1 MMFMNLS
8 NIAIPD
14 LYDVDY
20 HYIINGTDKSEAIN
34 LLQKSIWL
42 KKREHY
48 KTKNFIFY
56 ITIVA
61 EIIIFHDIEIGKT

>member
-20 HYIINGTDKSEAIN
+20 HCIINGTDKNEAIN

-42 KKREHY
+42 MKREHY
-48 KTKNFIFY
+48 KAKNFIIY
-56 ITIVA
+56 IKIA
-61 EIIIFHDIEIGKT
+61 IAIILHDIEIGKT